1 MVQVQHVSPLAV
13 INIERE
19 NEGNRIWRNIRQR
32 GDLTCHGVSIPK
44 KCSNGICDNYPEV
57 KLCTTC
63 KRCPCDYLLYF
74 ILLSFKQNIYFEY
87 SNLHTILFL
96 GLLLVKQLIILDKS
110 SLQGFCE

>member
-1 MVQVQHVSPLAV
+1 MNSSKNNQTDTDSFPNPSYILPLQGKSELRKVQAPMVQVQHVSPLAV

-63 KRCPCDYLLYF
+63 KRCPCDY
-74 ILLSFKQNIYFEY
+74 
-87 SNLHTILFL
+87 
-96 GLLLVKQLIILDKS
+96 
-110 SLQGFCE
+110 